1 MCFRFARRKARA
13 YRFTLAPFQYRGAK
27 VKEIKKILSGMM
39 MLAAVSPGAF
49 AEPGPLEQAL
59 IGTWRI
65 ADYVAVREDGDE
77 VRPMGKDLAGYI
89 MYAADGHLSVNL
101 MKPGRPK
108 YASGDIM
115 QSTTEERAA
124 AAEGYFA
131 YAGTF
136 KVDEANRIVIHL
148 VLYSLMP
155 NWVDTEQRRMIFLD
169 GDKLELRS
177 PGPVIV
183 AGDKRVLRIL
193 WERAKR

>member
-1 MCFRFARRKARA
+1 
-13 YRFTLAPFQYRGAK
+13 
-27 VKEIKKILSGMM
+27 MM
-39 MLAAVSPGAF
+39 ILAAISPSAL
-49 AEPGPLEQAL
+49 AEAGPLERGL

-115 QSTTEERAA
+115 QSTAEERAA
-124 AAEGYFA
+124 AADGYFA

-136 KVDEANRIVIHL
+136 KVDEGNRMVIHR
-148 VLYSLMP
+148 VEYSLMP
-155 NWVDTEQRRMIFLD
+155 NWVDSEQRRLIFLD

-177 PGPVIV
+177 PGSVMV
-183 AGDKRVLRIL
+183 AGDNRVLRIM
-193 WERAKR
+193 WERATR